1 MGNHER
7 HALRCEKEEEKE
19 DRQKRQR
26 KKESSAA
33 GRWKM
38 KDGRGTGSKLR
49 PLTVEWEHESNWGE
63 R

>member
-38 KDGRGTGSKLR
+38 KDGRGTGSKIEASDSGMG
-49 PLTVEWEHESNWGE
+49 T
-63 R
+63 